1 MKKIITL
8 LLICLPITLF
18 AQELI
23 GKKKKYISSIKQSS
37 SLIVDLP
44 EMSIWSNQ
52 AEAGSL
58 FLICYFRDEKCEK
71 TVSIY
76 PNEKLKQWEKI
87 LNTNCAKVKG
97 EELVWLDQRRQLLFK
112 VVPCENQTFALESTK
127 ANVQ

>member
-1 MKKIITL
+1 MKKGL
-8 LLICLPITLF
+8 LLLLLLFPATLF
-18 AQELI
+18 AQELL
-23 GKKKKYISSIKQSS
+23 GKKRKYVSSVKQSS
-37 SLIVDLP
+37 TLIVDMP
-44 EMSIWSNQ
+44 NMSIWSNK

-58 FLICYFRDEKCEK
+58 YLICYFNDDKCEK

-97 EELVWLDQRRQLLFK
+97 EESVWIDQRRQLLFK

-127 ANVQ
+127 AND